1 MLSCQ
6 FVLTPPILFPDYWLI
21 CPTCVYLVSLLV
33 CSLYNLLVFAFLCQF
48 IIVSTLVVA
57 MLPCLA
63 LPCPALPCPALPCL
77 ALPCLALPCL
87 ALPCLALPCPA
98 LPCPALPCPALPSL
112 ASSHGF
118 PLRGSFCCLFNFML
132 LNTAHSSALVSP
144 RLIPSSP
151 TLTYII
157 V

>member
-21 CPTCVYLVSLLV
+21 CPTCVYLVSLLI

-57 MLPCLA
+57 MLSCLALPCLV
-63 LPCPALPCPALPCL
+63 LPCPALPCPALPCQ
-77 ALPCLALPCL
+77 
-87 ALPCLALPCPA
+87 
-98 LPCPALPCPALPSL
+98 ALPSL